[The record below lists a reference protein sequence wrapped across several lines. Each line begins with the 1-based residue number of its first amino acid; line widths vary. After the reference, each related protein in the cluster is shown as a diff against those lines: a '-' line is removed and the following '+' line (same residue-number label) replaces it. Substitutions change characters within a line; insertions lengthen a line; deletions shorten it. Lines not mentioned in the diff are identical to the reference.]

1 MPLPTV
7 AEIWSSYLFNQKQAP
22 TGSNLLNESFVQPV
36 TTAAWMG

>member
-7 AEIWSSYLFNQKQAP
+7 AEIWSSYFFNQKQSP
-22 TGSNLLNESFVQPV
+22 TGTSLLNESLIRPV